1 MEKLRPNFMTAALCG
16 DALASRIRRF
26 TFAESGLLFAGFLEM
41 YMGPSSPFS
50 VNLLD
55 FPLPEL

>member
-1 MEKLRPNFMTAALCG
+1 LCG